1 VLAGTSNPPTP
12 IDGLQAIH
20 HPRQIAGK
28 LQVTTGQLLQRA
40 DSRFAVVDRMELVQ
54 EQQFG
59 QFACI
64 FTVVLVA
71 HAQQRIFT
79 RITNQHFA
87 NVGFQKIVQ
96 PGAHV
101 PSSKLTRKLPRRP

>member
-1 VLAGTSNPPTP
+1 M
-12 IDGLQAIH
+12 DGLQTIH

-28 LQVTTGQLLQRA
+28 RQVTTGQLLQRA
-40 DSRFAVVDRMELVQ
+40 DTRFAVIDRMELVQ

-59 QFACI
+59 QLRCI

-71 HAQQRIFT
+71 NAQQAFLRESQ
-79 RITNQHFA
+79 TNTSPTW
-87 NVGFQKIVQ
+87 GFRRSCNQA
-96 PGAHV
+96 AHV